1 MRHMPRCWDSAGWQE
16 LNISN
21 VNVKFSSSRSS
32 SSSPSSPSSPSQ
44 SSSSP
49 PTFSG
54 SCSTYFKIFVP
65 SSSEPLGVQL
75 PTGLARRPCSCF
87 FKPVCNW
94 ELSITPFLAL
104 TMQVGTTLGPSL
116 HALTKGPRC
125 GLVPPGTLDAKR
137 KIVPWQITIFSDAI
151 LKPKHADKSTT
162 KRFSWTLSSAV
173 FADAPR
179 MFMGGI
185 TTNWSINFPTKTFQ
199 AQTGESANGL
209 TLYIKVAPTWKES
222 KGNQ

>member
-1 MRHMPRCWDSAGWQE
+1 
-16 LNISN
+16 
-21 VNVKFSSSRSS
+21 
-32 SSSPSSPSSPSQ
+32 
-44 SSSSP
+44 
-49 PTFSG
+49 
-54 SCSTYFKIFVP
+54 
-65 SSSEPLGVQL
+65 
-75 PTGLARRPCSCF
+75 
-87 FKPVCNW
+87 
-94 ELSITPFLAL
+94 
-104 TMQVGTTLGPSL
+104 MQVGTTLGPSL